1 MSEKNVG
8 GRSLFYDQ
16 DHRHDPSRT
25 GIDPGLEPG
34 VILPDGRPSA
44 TQAAEAY
51 YGFVANPSR
60 VSCTRSGGD
69 PETDESVRRPQEDD
83 VYRTGSITVGGDV
96 KLHCITI
103 IGQVEGHFLL
113 PSTNKTTK
121 YEHIIPLL
129 VAVEEDPDISGLLVL
144 LNTVGGDVE
153 AGLAIAELI
162 SGMKKPKVS
171 LVLGGGH
178 SIGVPL
184 AVAADCSF
192 IAPSATMTI
201 HPVRMNGPLL
211 STPQTMAYFER
222 MQERITRFVCANS
235 RMKPER
241 FNALLMNT
249 GQLVSDIGS
258 ILDGESAV
266 REGLIDR
273 LGGLREALAELR
285 RLAAQY
291 RSRES

>member
-69 PETDESVRRPQEDD
+69 PETDDPVRRPQEDD

-285 RLAAQY
+285 RLAARY